1 MMKGTIRINLIFALI
16 GFVVTFLFAFRNN
29 LPVTSLI
36 RGGIGA
42 FVWFLLAFLF
52 RIVLGAL
59 EPLPK
64 ENAASGSSAPNSR
77 LDGEGDLRGAK
88 LDMVTPDES
97 DELNDL
103 LKPDADKTRMTE
115 ERMAEGFTPLN
126 PPKLVSNKERDPEE
140 LAKAVRHLTEDEG
153 GR

>member
-1 MMKGTIRINLIFALI
+1 MKGTIRVNLIFALI
-16 GFVVTFLFAFRNN
+16 GFVITFLFAVRTN

-42 FVWFLLAFLF
+42 AVWFLLAFLF

-64 ENAASGSSAPNSR
+64 DQKGSGSLNSDTASNEDVRGAR
-77 LDGEGDLRGAK
+77 LDL
-88 LDMVTPDES
+88 VTPDES

-103 LKPDADKTRMTE
+103 LKPDADKTSITE
-115 ERMAEGFTPLN
+115 ESLGQVDSFQPLN
-126 PPKLVSNKERDPEE
+126 PPKLVTTKEKDPEE
-140 LAKAVRHLTEDEG
+140 LAKALRHLTEDEG

>member
-1 MMKGTIRINLIFALI
+1 MKGTIRVNLIFALI
-16 GFVVTFLFAFRNN
+16 GFVITFLFAVRTN

-64 ENAASGSSAPNSR
+64 DKTGGGSLTPGAASNQ
-77 LDGEGDLRGAK
+77 DTRGMA

-103 LKPDADKTRMTE
+103 LKPDADKTRATE
-115 ERMAEGFTPLN
+115 ERTVQINDFQPLN
-126 PPKLVSNKERDPEE
+126 PPKLVSAQDKDPEE
-140 LAKAVRHLTEDEG
+140 MAKALRHLTEDEG

>member
-1 MMKGTIRINLIFALI
+1 MKGTIRVNLIFALI
-16 GFVVTFLFAFRNN
+16 GFVITFLFAIRTN

-42 FVWFLLAFLF
+42 LVWFLLAFLF

-64 ENAASGSSAPNSR
+64 DNPVGNSAPPDKAS
-77 LDGEGDLRGAK
+77 DDEVRGAR

-103 LKPDADKTRMTE
+103 LKPNADKTRNIE
-115 ERMAEGFTPLN
+115 ERTVQENDFQPLK
-126 PPKLVSNKERDPEE
+126 PPKLVSMKDKDAEE

>member
-1 MMKGTIRINLIFALI
+1 MKGTIRVNLIFALI
-16 GFVVTFLFAFRNN
+16 GFVITFLFAVRTN

-64 ENAASGSSAPNSR
+64 EKTGGGSLAPNSAP
-77 LDGEGDLRGAK
+77 GGDTRGMA

-115 ERMAEGFTPLN
+115 ERTAQINDFQPLN
-126 PPKLVSNKERDPEE
+126 PPKLVSTQERNPEE

>member
-1 MMKGTIRINLIFALI
+1 MKGTIRVNLIFALI
-16 GFVVTFLFAFRNN
+16 GFVITFLFAIRSN
-29 LPVTSLI
+29 LPLTSLT

-42 FVWFLLAFLF
+42 LVWFLLAFLF

-64 ENAASGSSAPNSR
+64 EKTGSGSLAADPVTGEEMRGAR
-77 LDGEGDLRGAK
+77 LDL
-88 LDMVTPDES
+88 VTPDES

-103 LKPDADKTRMTE
+103 LRPDADKTRAAGQQRE
-115 ERMAEGFTPLN
+115 QVNDFQPLN
-126 PPKLVSNKERDPEE
+126 PPKLVSTQDKDPEE

>member
-1 MMKGTIRINLIFALI
+1 MKGTIRVNLIFALI
-16 GFVVTFLFAFRNN
+16 GFVITFLFAIRTN

-64 ENAASGSSAPNSR
+64 DRTGGGSSAPNPVSN
-77 LDGEGDLRGAK
+77 GDARGMA
-88 LDMVTPDES
+88 LDMITPDES

-103 LKPDADKTRMTE
+103 LKPDADKTRITE
-115 ERMAEGFTPLN
+115 ERTAPINDFQPLN
-126 PPKLVSNKERDPEE
+126 PPKLVSTQEKNPEE

>member
-1 MMKGTIRINLIFALI
+1 MKGTIRVNLIFALI
-16 GFVVTFLFAFRNN
+16 GFIITFLFAVRTN

-36 RGGIGA
+36 RGGLGA
-42 FVWFLLAFLF
+42 LVWFLLAFPF
-52 RIVLGAL
+52 RIVFGAL

-64 ENAASGSSAPNSR
+64 ENQGSGSSAPAVPDEDVRGSR
-77 LDGEGDLRGAK
+77 

-103 LKPDADKTRMTE
+103 LKPDADKTRLTE
-115 ERMAEGFTPLN
+115 ERTGQANGFQPLN
-126 PPKLVSNKERDPEE
+126 PPKLVSTQDNDPEE

>member
-1 MMKGTIRINLIFALI
+1 MKGTIRVNLIFALI
-16 GFVVTFLFAFRNN
+16 GFVITFLFAVRTN

-42 FVWFLLAFLF
+42 AVWFLLAFLF

-64 ENAASGSSAPNSR
+64 NKTGGGSLPPDLAAN
-77 LDGEGDLRGAK
+77 EEVRGAR

-103 LKPDADKTRMTE
+103 LKPDADKTRHIE
-115 ERMAEGFTPLN
+115 ERTVQENGFQPLN
-126 PPKLVSNKERDPEE
+126 PPKLVSTKEKDPEE

>member
-1 MMKGTIRINLIFALI
+1 MKGTIRVNLIFALI
-16 GFVVTFLFAFRNN
+16 GFVVTFLFAVRTN

-36 RGGIGA
+36 RGGVGA
-42 FVWFLLAFLF
+42 LVWFLLAFLF

-64 ENAASGSSAPNSR
+64 ENQGSGSSAPDGIPGEDTRGSR
-77 LDGEGDLRGAK
+77 LDL
-88 LDMVTPDES
+88 VTPDES

-103 LKPDADKTRMTE
+103 LKPDADQTRMTD
-115 ERMAEGFTPLN
+115 ERTAQASGFKPLN
-126 PPKLVSNKERDPEE
+126 PPKLVSTQDNDPEE

>member
-1 MMKGTIRINLIFALI
+1 MKGTIRVNLIFALI
-16 GFVVTFLFAFRNN
+16 GFVITFLFAIRTN

-42 FVWFLLAFLF
+42 AVWFLLAFLF

-64 ENAASGSSAPNSR
+64 DKQGSGSSEPGAALDDDVRGAR
-77 LDGEGDLRGAK
+77 LDL
-88 LDMVTPDES
+88 VTPDES
-97 DELNDL
+97 EQLNDL
-103 LKPDADKTRMTE
+103 LKPDADKTRVTE
-115 ERMAEGFTPLN
+115 ERTGQIDDFQPLN
-126 PPKLVSNKERDPEE
+126 PPKLVSTKEKDPEE